1 MNVTLNQTPCG
12 LPRCLGMDAPVDLL
26 PLISS
31 HWLAFPPPSTV
42 THISLGLLFLLI
54 TPVACLGNLTIIFLY
69 CRCRRLQNSS
79 NLLVMN
85 LAAADLMMMSKAPI
99 FIANSFAQRPYTGRL
114 GCEIY
119 GFVSLVAGL
128 SAIWFL
134 TAISLDRYRVVR
146 LSITASMSSK
156 SQTRVVVAVVWLT
169 STVLATIPLF
179 GWNRYVPEGVLSG
192 CTVDYLS
199 ERWLDRSFVFLL
211 LLIAWTAPMAAV
223 LFSYIWHTYPVSRGN
238 GFSHTSSPRVS
249 ETEMITD
256 ATHSYS
262 VFLQLYLLLLF
273 TNVHLH
279 QQVKQSREELH
290 QLSHSHHHIP
300 ALPHRKTGTR
310 VATLVGLWAISWT
323 PYALVVL
330 VSVSFSNCV
339 LTPLLSTMPS
349 IFCKASACLNPYVY
363 GLSLPAF
370 KKELRRI
377 LARNEPYQGT
387 AGTVKEKGPSLHTYH
402 YNHRTEYGPKCLP
415 ASSSYI
421 LPSLAPAA
429 LQRFMLPNGDI
440 VLGTSYKEAKQ
451 KLARKKNTSHVNT
464 SVAPSR
470 HPQGTTPV

>member
-1 MNVTLNQTPCG
+1 
-12 LPRCLGMDAPVDLL
+12 MDAPVDLL

-223 LFSYIWHTYPVSRGN
+223 LFSYMYIVLR
-238 GFSHTSSPRVS
+238 
-249 ETEMITD
+249 
-256 ATHSYS
+256 
-262 VFLQLYLLLLF
+262 
-273 TNVHLH
+273 
-279 QQVKQSREELH
+279 VKQSREELH